1 MKRRASNLI
10 SRGGKRGGLS
20 LIELMVTLVLLSIGL
35 VGVSSMFVVG
45 FRTQRHAHF
54 ASVGAD
60 VASRKIEAMKAA
72 GYNSIDS
79 ALFPGTEA
87 VSELPS
93 GQASISFEPYPD
105 SESSN
110 QYLVNVIVVWGGGT
124 GIGGRVALST
134 VISSHS

>member
-1 MKRRASNLI
+1 
-10 SRGGKRGGLS
+10 
-20 LIELMVTLVLLSIGL
+20 
-35 VGVSSMFVVG
+35 MFVLG

-60 VASRKIEAMKAA
+60 VASRKIEEMKAA
-72 GYNSIDS
+72 GYNNIDS
-79 ALFPGTEA
+79 VRFPGTIP
-87 VSELPS
+87 VPELPS
-93 GQASISFEPYPD
+93 GQTSISFEPYPESD
-105 SESSN
+105 SSN